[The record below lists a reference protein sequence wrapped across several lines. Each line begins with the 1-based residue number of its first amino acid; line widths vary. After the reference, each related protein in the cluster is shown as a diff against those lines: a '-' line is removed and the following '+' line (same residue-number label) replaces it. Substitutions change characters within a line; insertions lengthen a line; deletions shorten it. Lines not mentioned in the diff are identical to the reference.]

1 MSRTIVLI
9 ADTHITGTTKRGL
22 HEGYWKRFQE
32 FCKNETTLS
41 LFADEVVHLGDLMD
55 FPQLAGYNTKNLKA
69 LSEVSLEQDFK
80 RADKFF
86 DELQACFSNKTKITV
101 LEGNHDV
108 RLKKWL
114 KEHPAFE
121 GSLSIPERLRFK
133 ERGINWIPNYTDGS
147 VYKLG
152 DCVFTHGN
160 KIGKHHAY
168 DYLKEPLYGD
178 SNVFYGHIHTFQQHT
193 LVRADL
199 RTFTA
204 QCCGC
209 LCTYTPYYLIG
220 YGNNYVPGFT
230 VLTLNNKNQLQQIQ
244 NYRLDKEL

>member
-1 MSRTIVLI
+1 MSKTIVLI
-9 ADTHITGTTKRGL
+9 TDTHITGTTTRGL
-22 HEGYWKRFQE
+22 HEGYWKKFLDYVKFE
-32 FCKNETTLS
+32 STLPI
-41 LFADEVVHLGDLMD
+41 FANEVVHLGDLMD

-69 LSEVSLEQDFK
+69 LSEISLEQDFK
-80 RADKFF
+80 RADRFF
-86 DELQACFSNKTKITV
+86 DELRGVFSSQKITV

-121 GSLSIPERLRFK
+121 GSLSIPERLNFK
-133 ERGINWIPNYTDGS
+133 KRGIHWVPNYSTGE
-147 VYKLG
+147 VYKVG

-178 SNVFYGHIHTFQQHT
+178 ANVFYGHIHTFQQHT
-193 LVRADL
+193 LTRADL
-199 RTFTA
+199 RTYTA
-204 QCCGC
+204 NCCGC

-220 YGNNYVPGFT
+220 YGNNYAPGFT
-230 VLTLNNKNQLQQIQ
+230 VLELSNNNKLQQII
-244 NYRLDKEL
+244 NYRLDREL

>member
-1 MSRTIVLI
+1 MSNSTIKTVVLI
-9 ADTHITGTTKRGL
+9 ADTHITGSSKRGL
-22 HEGYWKRFQE
+22 HEGYWKKFLEWISVRSE
-32 FCKNETTLS
+32 FI
-41 LFADEVVHLGDLMD
+41 DELIHLGDLMD
-55 FPQLAGYNTKNLKA
+55 FPQLAGYNAKNLKA
-69 LSEVSLEQDFK
+69 LSEVSLEQDFI

-86 DELQACFSNKTKITV
+86 AELQIRIPTTKITV

-133 ERGINWIPNYTDGS
+133 ERGIKWVPNYTNGE
-147 VYKLG
+147 VYRIG

-160 KIGKHHAY
+160 KVGKHHAY

-193 LVRADL
+193 LTRADL
-199 RTFTA
+199 RTYTA

-220 YGNNYVPGFT
+220 YGNNYAPGFT
-230 VLTLNNKNQLQQIQ
+230 VLKIKNNKLQQIH
-244 NYRLDKEL
+244 NYRLDREL

>member
-1 MSRTIVLI
+1 MNSTTKTVVLI
-9 ADTHITGTTKRGL
+9 ADTHITGSSKRGL
-22 HEGYWKRFQE
+22 HEGYWKKFQKWLDGFYDDIE
-32 FCKNETTLS
+32 
-41 LFADEVVHLGDLMD
+41 EVVHLGDLMD
-55 FPQLAGYNTKNLKA
+55 FPQLAGYNSKNLKA
-69 LSEVSLEQDFK
+69 LSEISLEQDFK

-86 DELQACFSNKTKITV
+86 DELISCFNSKTKITV

-133 ERGINWIPNYTDGS
+133 ERGIKWVPNYTNGE
-147 VYKLG
+147 VYRIG

-193 LVRADL
+193 LTRADL
-199 RTFTA
+199 RTYTA

-220 YGNNYVPGFT
+220 YGNNYAPGFT
-230 VLTLNNKNQLQQIQ
+230 VLKIKNNKLQQIH